1 MTPIR
6 RSSES
11 LPMLLLRARET
22 VMSRFRPILQDS
34 SLTEQQF
41 RVLRALNEMGELTAI
56 GLANECV
63 ILAPSMTR
71 ILRKLSSDGL
81 ITVRKS
87 GADKRVLR
95 IRLAAKGVRRLE
107 KVAPKFEEQYAL
119 IKKELR
125 DEGLHVLYE
134 HLRDLIRLGESRRPS
149 D

>member
-1 MTPIR
+1 
-6 RSSES
+6 
-11 LPMLLLRARET
+11 MLLLRARET
-22 VMSRFRPILQDS
+22 VMSRFRPILHAS
-34 SLTEQQF
+34 GLTEQQF

-71 ILRKLSSDGL
+71 ILQKLSSDGL
-81 ITVRKS
+81 ITVSKS
-87 GADKRVLR
+87 DADKRGLR
-95 IRLAAKGVRRLE
+95 ITLAAKGVRQLE
-107 KVAPKFEEQYAL
+107 KVAPKFEKQYAL
-119 IKKELR
+119 LKKELR

>member
-1 MTPIR
+1 MTPVR

-22 VMSRFRPILQDS
+22 VMSRFRPILHASD
-34 SLTEQQF
+34 LTEQQF
-41 RVLRALNEMGELTAI
+41 RILRALNEMGELTAI

-81 ITVRKS
+81 ITVRKTD
-87 GADKRVLR
+87 ADKRALR
-95 IRLAAKGVRRLE
+95 ITLAAKGVRQLE
-107 KVAPKFEEQYAL
+107 KVAPKFEKQYAL

-134 HLRDLIRLGESRRPS
+134 HLRDLIRLGESR
-149 D
+149 